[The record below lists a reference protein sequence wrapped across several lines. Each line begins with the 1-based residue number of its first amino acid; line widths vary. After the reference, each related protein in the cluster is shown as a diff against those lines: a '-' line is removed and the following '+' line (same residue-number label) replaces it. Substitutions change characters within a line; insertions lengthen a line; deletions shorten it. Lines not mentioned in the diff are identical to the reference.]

1 MAEALRRAERGV
13 PHLQV
18 LTGAHLNIITRHLN
32 SLLPAS
38 AGTAAP
44 RRVIACTGWRKRWI
58 VGAMLAAAA
67 GTAVACPGDAGP
79 TGKCD
84 VKTAPSSQKAGAAS
98 VNIGAGNPINVMT
111 GNKYQQEEDMA
122 ALPGVLGL
130 EIVRH
135 YNSRY
140 SDNGALPGL
149 LGRGWKLSYETE
161 LVISGQSLQV
171 FQADGSSL
179 MFSRDLVNPA
189 RAVGADPAR
198 GSIVIR
204 RNRQGGDEYV
214 WRWIDGRELS
224 FDQRGKLVQIKAA
237 TGEIL
242 SLLYDTRGLLVKV
255 TDPQGRSLRL
265 VYPERRQAA
274 GAQFRGVRA
283 IDSPVGRFD
292 YEHDDTAGVA
302 QRARVANLVR
312 VRYPGGAEGRQ
323 YHYEDAAHPS
333 YLTGISIA
341 GAASGSRPAT
351 WRYATYAYQADGKA
365 VLSTHAN
372 DIDKVTLRYDRPGLT
387 TVTNSQGG
395 RTVYRY
401 ATMADDYRLME
412 VRGAGCALCGPSNQ
426 RYTYDKLGRLTGVTQ
441 LDAQGMPLQQTQ
453 SELDRYGRV
462 LRRSLVAYRG
472 GRPGQAQ
479 LQARYEYGS
488 VTAAGPTLIARPSVV
503 PGKEA
508 QTRILYGHERTA
520 HLPLAVRQTGFV
532 PDYEGVGATAELR
545 RATGYRYDAAGRLVE
560 QDGPLANADRDA
572 SPANSDI
579 SVTTYDG
586 RTGLPLR
593 NVAPGN
599 VVSEVVERDQALRP
613 VRLRVTDGLLVQTT
627 TTRYNWRGQP
637 LEIDV
642 EAYFNDAAGK
652 PDAATRQHR
661 LRSYRY
667 DAMGLLT
674 STTTGGVL
682 TTRILYDAAGRP
694 THRILPDGSQI
705 VLAHDSEGRKQ
716 SELRYAG
723 AAAGDLRNRIDFQ
736 YDAAGRL
743 AQVGD
748 SLGVLRRNSY
758 DDMGRL
764 TASSNAID
772 IATRYDYDEH
782 GLLAG
787 RTDADGT
794 GDAAQI
800 RLRHDILQQTTSVTD
815 ANGVVTERRYDDFG
829 RKVMEANADRGV
841 SLYRHDAAGRM
852 VARIDQT
859 GSTAR
864 YTYDHANRLV
874 ALGVDTQPALTH
886 YRYQG
891 TRLAAV
897 LVTRDGKP
905 ENALEQ
911 TQFTYDALGQ
921 ITEERR
927 WLARVDAGQAQ
938 GATLRTVALKPAAG
952 LNFVTRNSYDAAGR
966 MIAQVLPDGHTL
978 SYRYAPQGAK
988 LQQVL
993 FDDQVVVGGI
1003 EQTIVGGMTAYTF
1016 GNGIRQQMRF
1026 DGRGRMTQ
1034 LQAQRGAPEAARWLD
1049 RLHAWWD
1056 DSKPAEPLVYRQ
1068 DNRYDPA
1075 GRLVDLR
1082 RAHGAAGNVP
1092 AGARREQFQY
1102 DALNRLTAVAV
1113 DGAAPRRYEYD
1124 RGGNRLAIDNGAAP
1138 ALRYAYAAGTNRL
1151 QAISSDTRGGP
1162 PQSAWLYHAAGM
1174 PLGQLAGGASGL
1186 LSQRITYDGGRRPV
1200 AIYAADSRPLV
1211 RYAYGSLGERMA
1223 KTVYGRD
1230 GVGQTSYS
1238 LYRDQRLAA
1247 ETDADG
1253 RITAHYI
1260 YLYGKPVAKVDIVPD
1275 SGAFARLWRKVGGAT
1290 GAGTVARLSAIHTD
1304 HLGVPQAMTDARQR
1318 IVWLARSDAFGAAT
1332 VLYAAQADGER
1343 ASMPLRLPGQVYD
1356 AETGLHQNYYRDYDP
1371 RTGRYT
1377 TPDPMG
1383 LEGGLNPYAY
1393 VSSNPLANID
1403 PLGLYESDIHYYTTF
1418 VLAMAAGMSQEDARM
1433 LALGTQYVD
1442 ENPLTKPM
1450 PSGTSPISMY
1460 QNAEALKKYHFV
1472 LPGGTNGDNMMNP
1485 SSEQLNNLENAA
1497 ATAAAAGNR
1506 NACLQLAGEFLHTF
1520 EDTFSHRDYNNASFD
1535 PVVNINVIQWGPAH
1549 LTIEQHNLGLGHGLF
1564 AHDPDYTYNHQG
1576 NQWGEWTND
1585 QGGTVKLFVPPHP
1598 VDWKVNETRT
1608 LKMEEAA
1615 FNKLLAY
1622 GDPSKAKSWS
1632 DISELMAQFNAVKE
1646 NESDTPEFTGKLD
1659 KLKKLLD
1666 NLHIEGV
1673 DLKGADA
1680 YDEEDAKANRNA
1692 NLKDLDP
1699 AKYTGV
1705 ILK

>member
-1 MAEALRRAERGV
+1 
-13 PHLQV
+13 
-18 LTGAHLNIITRHLN
+18 
-32 SLLPAS
+32 
-38 AGTAAP
+38 
-44 RRVIACTGWRKRWI
+44 
-58 VGAMLAAAA
+58 MLAAAA

-84 VKTAPSSQKAGAAS
+84 AKTAPSGQKSGAAS
-98 VNIGAGNPINVMT
+98 VDIGAGNPINVMT
-111 GNKYQQEEDMA
+111 GNKYQREEDMA

-135 YNSRY
+135 YNSLY
-140 SDNGALPGL
+140 SNSGAMPGL
-149 LGRGWKLSYETE
+149 LGRGWKLSYETD
-161 LVISGQSLQV
+161 LVVSGHTLQV

-179 MFSRDLVNPA
+179 MFSRDLANPA

-198 GSIVIR
+198 GSIAIR
-204 RNRQGGDEYV
+204 RSRQGGDEYV

-242 SLLYDTRGLLVKV
+242 SLMYDTKGLLVKV

-265 VYPERRQAA
+265 LYPERRQAA
-274 GAQFRGVRA
+274 GARFRGVRG

-292 YEHDDTAGVA
+292 YEHDDTAGAA
-302 QRARVANLVR
+302 QRTRVANLLR
-312 VRYPGGAEGRQ
+312 VRYPGGAESRQ

-341 GAASGSRPAT
+341 GAASGSRPAS

-372 DIDKVTLRYDRPGLT
+372 DVDKVTLRYDRPGLT

-401 ATMADDYRLME
+401 ATMADDYRLLE

-426 RYTYDKLGRLTGVTQ
+426 RYTYDKLGRLTGVAQ
-441 LDAQGMPLQQTQ
+441 LDAQGIPLQQEQT
-453 SELDRYGRV
+453 ELDRYGRV
-462 LRRSLVAYRG
+462 LRHSLVTYRG
-472 GRPGQAQ
+472 GRPGPAQ
-479 LQARYEYGS
+479 LQARYEYGGAA
-488 VTAAGPTLIARPSVV
+488 AAGPTLIARPSVV

-508 QTRILYGHERTA
+508 LTRILYGRERTA

-560 QDGPLANADRDA
+560 QDGPLPNADREA
-572 SPANSDI
+572 GPANSDI
-579 SVTTYDG
+579 SVTSYDS

-599 VVSEVVERDQALRP
+599 VISEVVERDQALRP
-613 VRLRVTDGLLVQTT
+613 VRMRVTDGRLVQTT

-661 LRSYRY
+661 VRSYRY

-682 TTRILYDAAGRP
+682 TTHILYDAAGRP
-694 THRILPDGSQI
+694 THRILPDGSQV

-723 AAAGDLRNRIDFQ
+723 ATAGDLRNRIDFQ
-736 YDAAGRL
+736 YDGAGRL
-743 AQVGD
+743 ARVGD

-758 DDMGRL
+758 DQNGQL
-764 TASSNAID
+764 VASSNAME

-782 GLLAG
+782 GMLAQ

-794 GDAAQI
+794 DDAAQI
-800 RLRHDILQQTTSVTD
+800 RLRHDILHQTTSVTD

-852 VARIDQT
+852 VARVDQT
-859 GSTAR
+859 GSTVR

-874 ALGVDTQPALTH
+874 ALGVGAEPALTH

-905 ENALEQ
+905 ENAVEQ

-927 WLARVDAGQAQ
+927 WLARVDAGQAR
-938 GATLRTVALKPAAG
+938 GAALRTVALKPAAG
-952 LNFVTRNSYDAAGR
+952 LDFVTRSSYDSAGR
-966 MIAQVLPDGHTL
+966 LTTQVLPDGHTL
-978 SYRYAPQGAK
+978 SYRYAPHGAK

-1003 EQTIVGGMTAYTF
+1003 EQTIVGGMTGYTF

-1034 LQAQRGAPEAARWLD
+1034 LQAQRGAPETARWLD
-1049 RLHAWWD
+1049 RLHGWWD

-1075 GRLVDLR
+1075 GRLVDIR
-1082 RAHGAAGNVP
+1082 RAHGAAGTLP

-1102 DALNRLTAVAV
+1102 DAVNRLTAAAV
-1113 DGAAPRRYEYD
+1113 DGAAPQRYEYD
-1124 RGGNRLAIDNGAAP
+1124 RGGNRLGIDNGAGP
-1138 ALRYAYAAGTNRL
+1138 ALRYAYAAGSNRL
-1151 QAISSDTRGGP
+1151 QAVSADTSGGP

-1174 PLGQLAGGASGL
+1174 PLVQLASGASGL
-1186 LSQRITYDGGRRPV
+1186 LSQRIAYNGGRRPAAV
-1200 AIYAADSRPLV
+1200 YAANSRPLV
-1211 RYAYGSLGERMA
+1211 RYAYGSLGERVA
-1223 KTVYGRD
+1223 KTVYGSD
-1230 GVGQTSYS
+1230 GAGRTSYS
-1238 LYRDQRLAA
+1238 LYRDQRLTA

-1253 RITAHYI
+1253 RITVHYI
-1260 YLYGKPVAKVDIVPD
+1260 YLYGKPVAKVDIVPER
-1275 SGAFARLWRKVGGAT
+1275 SAIARLWHKVGGAAD
-1290 GAGTVARLSAIHTD
+1290 AGSVARLSAIHTD

-1332 VLYAAQADGER
+1332 VLYAAQADGQR

-1418 VLAMAAGMSQEDARM
+1418 VLAMAAGLSQADARM

-1442 ENPLTKPM
+1442 ENPLTEPM
-1450 PSGTSPISMY
+1450 PSGVSLESM
-1460 QNAEALKKYHFV
+1460 QNNAEALKKYHFV
-1472 LPGGTNGDNMMNP
+1472 LPAGVNGDSMMNP
-1485 SSEQLNNLENAA
+1485 SSDQLNNLENAA

-1520 EDTFSHRDYNNASFD
+1520 EDTFSHRDPNNVSFD
-1535 PVVNINVIQWGPAH
+1535 PVVNINVIRWGFLH
-1549 LTIEQHNLGLGHGLF
+1549 LTIDQKNLGLGHGMF
-1564 AHDPDYTYNHQG
+1564 AHDPDYTYNHKG
-1576 NQWGEWTND
+1576 NEWGEWTTDN
-1585 QGGTVKLFVPPHP
+1585 GGTVRLFLPPHP

-1608 LKMEEAA
+1608 LKMEEAT

-1632 DISELMAQFNAVKE
+1632 DISPFMAQFNAIKE
-1646 NESDTPEFTGKLD
+1646 NESDTPKFT
-1659 KLKKLLD
+1659 KKLEKLAD
-1666 NLHIEGV
+1666 LLKALKIEGV
-1673 DLKGADA
+1673 VLTGADA
-1680 YDEEDAKANRNA
+1680 FSESEAAANREA
-1692 NLKDLDP
+1692 NLKNLKPGD
-1699 AKYTGV
+1699 YNGI
-1705 ILK
+1705 ILPQQGKK